1 MQAPPRTWTQR
12 LRLMYRSAGWPLLD
26 TLELE
31 LLAAG
36 LLERVADPSGHE
48 RVRLT
53 DAGIAAA
60 VLGAQSNRAALNAH
74 ESLVAA
80 VVRMQQQKAQLAWRG
95 LSLRVDV
102 REAHAAQGGDIT
114 KPKWVVAMPDVFSL
128 RNTTVP
134 GYLRAT
140 VHEIKVKR
148 SDVLGELK
156 KPLKTAAYLQ
166 MSSELWMVL
175 GCDAKG
181 KPIAQVQELP
191 DCMGVLQAWPS
202 AGGFRFELLR
212 QAPHRMHQP
221 SFSHWMALAKVAPEP
236 PAEAAQIALQ
246 A

>member
-1 MQAPPRTWTQR
+1 
-12 LRLMYRSAGWPLLD
+12 MYRSAGWPLLD

-80 VVRMQQQKAQLAWRG
+80 VVRMQQHKGHLAWRG

-102 REAHAAQGGDIT
+102 RNAHAALGGDAA
-114 KPKWVVAMPDVFSL
+114 KAKWVLAMPDVFSL

-140 VHEIKVKR
+140 VHEVKVKR
-148 SDVLGELK
+148 ADVLGELK
-156 KPLKTAAYLQ
+156 KPLKTAAYVQ
-166 MSSELWMVL
+166 MCSELWMVL

-181 KPIAQVQELP
+181 KPIAQADELP
-191 DCMGVLQAWPS
+191 EQMGVVQAWPT
-202 AGGFRFELLR
+202 ANGFRFELLR
-212 QAPHRMHQP
+212 QPPHRDHQP
-221 SFSHWMALAKVAPEP
+221 SFSHWMALAKSMPEP
-236 PAEAAQIALQ
+236 QTESAQALLR
-246 A
+246 